1 MTSSWETETIP
12 NDVQPVREKSR
23 TTQRTSGQG
32 SGASWGEI
40 SHVHSINGRCD
51 DLAKKMT
58 EFFQRSGHLVF
69 PRCRH
74 FINRSIA
81 DLIRNN
87 IHMVMSWHQL
97 CGHRRNQIRQEHNTS
112 QEEGAGNLKEDEMES
127 LRTLLESLPAT
138 NPARSDPSSRP
149 SLLENCDD
157 IFETCSKTLVF
168 VASLALFVWK

>member
-23 TTQRTSGQG
+23 TFQRTSVQG

-40 SHVHSINGRCD
+40 SNAHSISGRCD

-74 FINRSIA
+74 FINRSFA
-81 DLIRNN
+81 DVI
-87 IHMVMSWHQL
+87 
-97 CGHRRNQIRQEHNTS
+97 
-112 QEEGAGNLKEDEMES
+112 
-127 LRTLLESLPAT
+127 
-138 NPARSDPSSRP
+138 
-149 SLLENCDD
+149 
-157 IFETCSKTLVF
+157 
-168 VASLALFVWK
+168 WKNSHAQRC